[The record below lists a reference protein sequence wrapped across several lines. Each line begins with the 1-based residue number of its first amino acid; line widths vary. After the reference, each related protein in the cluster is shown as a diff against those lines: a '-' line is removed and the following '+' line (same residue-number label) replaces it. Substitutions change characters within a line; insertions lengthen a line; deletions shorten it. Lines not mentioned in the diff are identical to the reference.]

1 MDGRRVVNVDSESR
15 FFSKVYGLMALGV
28 GISALVAVLLVTVFA
43 SQTVAILSSSS
54 TWMVWGLMIVE
65 MILVVQISRK
75 ATKNPS
81 ASMMMFI
88 AYALLNGLTFTVIL
102 LAYNIGQI
110 GAAFVSSALVFVAMS
125 AYGRMTKNNLSGFGK
140 FAMMGLIGII
150 IVSLVNAFM
159 GSAAIEYFLSYAM
172 LIVFIILTAWDN
184 QKLSLLYR
192 QYGSTGEVSISGLA
206 VMGALTLYLDF
217 VNLFITMIQIFGF
230 GNRD

>member
-43 SQTVAILSSSS
+43 SQTVAILSNSN

-110 GAAFVSSALVFVAMS
+110 GAAFISSALVFVAMS

-150 IVSLVNAFM
+150 IVTIVNAFM
-159 GSAAIEYFLSYAM
+159 GLAAIEYFLSYAM

-217 VNLFITMIQIFGF
+217 VNLFITMLQIFGF